1 MPEALIVGGT
11 GLVGRAVAR
20 RLLADGWTVSVT
32 GRDPCHLPSDL
43 AAAGARFVAADR
55 DDADALAAAAGDG
68 ADLLVDCICYT
79 AAQAE
84 LLVPLARQATST
96 VMIST
101 KAVYVDGAGRHTN
114 SDMPPR
120 FTGPVTEQQPTMAPG
135 CMDYNS
141 REGYGA
147 NKVAAEHVLLD
158 SGLPV
163 TVLRP
168 SKIHGQGSRMPREW
182 YFVKRALDRRPV
194 VLLAAGGAGTDHTSA
209 ATNLA
214 ALVQAVAVR
223 PGRRILN
230 AADPDAPDGL
240 AISRA
245 VAGLVGHEWRE
256 VLLDEA
262 APRGLGEHPWHTL
275 PPIVLDMGAAYAL
288 GYQPVGDYATSVAD
302 SVHWLVEESHMDGD
316 AQLPP
321 GLDAASFTGCF
332 DYPAEDDYLARLS

>member
-1 MPEALIVGGT
+1 MPEALVIGGT

-32 GRDPCHLPSDL
+32 GRDPGHLPSDV
-43 AAAGARFVAADR
+43 AKAGARFVAANR
-55 DDADALAAAAGDG
+55 DDAEALAAAAGDG

-84 LLVPLARQATST
+84 LLHPLARRATST
-96 VMIST
+96 VMFST
-101 KAVYVDGAGRHTN
+101 KAVYVDDAGRHTN
-114 SDMPPR
+114 SDIPAR
-120 FTGPVTEQQPTMAPG
+120 FTEPVTEQQPTMAPG
-135 CMDYNS
+135 SMDYNS

-168 SKIHGQGSRMPREW
+168 SKIHGQGDLMPREW

-214 ALVQAVAVR
+214 ALVQVVAEQ

-245 VAGLVGHEWRE
+245 VAALVGHEWEE
-256 VLLDEA
+256 VLLDET
-262 APRGLGEHPWHTL
+262 APRGIGEHPWNTL

-288 GYQPVGDYATSVAD
+288 GYRPVGDYATTVAD
-302 SVHWLVEESHMDGD
+302 SVHWLVAESRMDGE

-321 GLDAASFTGCF
+321 GRDAAFFTGCF
-332 DYPAEDDYLARLS
+332 DYAAEDDYLAQLS